1 MLTVRGWQLLVAEPV
16 AVLDS
21 LAALDRYAAAVGW
34 RGATPD
40 GPPFRGGA
48 VGFLTDDLNSELL
61 ALPADHR
68 PPTGTGPGMRFTVH
82 DWCLAVAPDGRAW
95 AVAAPDR
102 IPLLR
107 QMAMRWPAGIASSPG
122 PHRARTKPEFGMTRA
137 AHHAAVEQILEW
149 IAAGDLYQTNLTFQV
164 RAPWTGTPQALA
176 RALQAAT
183 PGAAHAAVLTGA
195 GDGSI
200 VSVSPET
207 FLRTSGDRITTR
219 PIKGTRRRDEDAAA
233 DAAAAQALRA
243 SAKDQA
249 EHVMIVDLAR
259 NDLGRVCDPGS
270 VTVERLAELEGHP
283 TVWHLTSTISGRMRN
298 GATLSQVLAATFPP
312 GSVTGTPKRMAVAR
326 ARLLEPVRRGVYC
339 GAVGIVGPGL
349 LDLSVAIRTAVVT
362 GGVASYGTGGGI
374 VADSTPEAEHD
385 EAMAKAAAFLT
396 ATGTAQQEMWT

>member
-1 MLTVRGWQLLVAEPV
+1 MRGWQLLVAEPV
-16 AVLDS
+16 AALES

-34 RGATPD
+34 RGGTPE

-61 ALPADHR
+61 ALPADDR
-68 PPTGTGPGMRFTVH
+68 PPTGTVPGVRFTVH
-82 DWCLAVAPDGRAW
+82 DWCLGVAPDGRAW
-95 AVAAPDR
+95 AVAVPDR

-107 QMAMRWPAGIASSPG
+107 QLASRWPAGVASSPG
-122 PHRARTKPEFGMTRA
+122 SNSPRARAELGMSRA
-137 AHHAAVEQILEW
+137 THRAAVEQILEW

-183 PGAAHAAVLTGA
+183 PGSAHAAVLTGDA
-195 GDGSI
+195 HGSI
-200 VSVSPET
+200 ISVSPET
-207 FLRTSGDRITTR
+207 FLRTSGNRITTR
-219 PIKGTRRRDEDAAA
+219 PIKGTRRRADDAVA
-233 DAAAAQALRA
+233 DAAAGQALRG

-259 NDLGRVCDPGS
+259 NDLGRVCDVGS
-270 VTVERLAELEGHP
+270 VSVERLAELEGHP
-283 TVWHLTSTISGRMRN
+283 TVWHLTSTVAGRLRDD
-298 GATLSQVLAATFPP
+298 ATLSEVLTATFPP

-349 LDLSVAIRTAVVT
+349 LDLSVAIRTAVLD

-374 VADSTPEAEHD
+374 VADSTPEAEYD

-396 ATGTAQQEMWT
+396 ATGTAHQEI